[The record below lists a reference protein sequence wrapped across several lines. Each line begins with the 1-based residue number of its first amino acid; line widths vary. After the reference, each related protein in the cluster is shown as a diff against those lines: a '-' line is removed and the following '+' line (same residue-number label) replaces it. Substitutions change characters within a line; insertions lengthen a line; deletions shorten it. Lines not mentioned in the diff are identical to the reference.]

1 MDQEKA
7 DFIRRTFPSLV
18 EKLDPNTSANW
29 GKMNVQQMVEH
40 VTGFFMV
47 STNQIQFP
55 LVTPE
60 EHLPK
65 FKEFLL
71 SDKQFRE
78 NTAAP
83 VLPPEPMPV
92 REKDLASAV
101 QKMSAAIEEFFTF
114 FKDDT
119 SQKTQHPVFGMLNFD
134 EWILLHYK
142 HVSHHARQF
151 SLLPR

>member
-1 MDQEKA
+1 MDQAKA
-7 DFIRRTFPSLV
+7 DFIRITFPLLV
-18 EKLDPNTSANW
+18 TKLDPDTQANW

-92 REKDLASAV
+92 REKDLATAI
-101 QKMSAAIEEFFTF
+101 QKMSASIETF
-114 FKDDT
+114 FDFFKED
-119 SQKTQHPVFGMLNFD
+119 SAQKTLHPVFGLLNFE
-134 EWILLHYK
+134 EWILLHFK

-151 SLLPR
+151 GLLPR

>member
-1 MDQEKA
+1 MDQGKA
-7 DFIRRTFPSLV
+7 DFIRITFPLLV
-18 EKLDPNTSANW
+18 TKLDPDTQANW

-83 VLPPEPMPV
+83 VLPSEPMPV
-92 REKDLASAV
+92 REKDLATAI
-101 QKMSAAIEEFFTF
+101 QKMSASIETF
-114 FKDDT
+114 FDFFKEDPA
-119 SQKTQHPVFGMLNFD
+119 QKTLHPVFGLLNFE
-134 EWILLHYK
+134 EWILLHFK

-151 SLLPR
+151 GLLPR